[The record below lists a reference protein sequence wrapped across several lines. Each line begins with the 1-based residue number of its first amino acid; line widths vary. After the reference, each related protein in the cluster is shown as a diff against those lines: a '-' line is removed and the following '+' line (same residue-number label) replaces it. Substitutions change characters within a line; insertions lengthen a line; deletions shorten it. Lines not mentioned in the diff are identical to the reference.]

1 MRSGFMIKSKV
12 KMRKKM
18 NTTHNTQDKQIA
30 ELSEEDLK
38 QVTGG
43 GAIFGG
49 GTHLTITGGPSR
61 MCLDSDPNCKK

>member
-1 MRSGFMIKSKV
+1 MK
-12 KMRKKM
+12 
-18 NTTHNTQDKQIA
+18 TTDNTQDKQIA

-43 GAIFGG
+43 VAIFGG
-49 GTHLTITGGPSR
+49 GTHLTITGGPSS